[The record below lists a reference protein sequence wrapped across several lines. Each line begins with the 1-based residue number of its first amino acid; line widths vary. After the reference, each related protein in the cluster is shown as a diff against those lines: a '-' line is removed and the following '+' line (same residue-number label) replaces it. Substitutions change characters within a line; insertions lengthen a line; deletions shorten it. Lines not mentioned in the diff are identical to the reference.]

1 MANEEQLKL
10 LLGGVSE
17 WNLWRDKHPSTIP
30 DLTEASLNNADLSGA
45 DLSGADLSGADLSGA
60 DLSGALLMDANLIGV
75 YLNRTILHGIT
86 FRNAKL
92 NKASLSGAD
101 LARADLSGANLSG
114 ADLARADLSGAY
126 LSGAD
131 LARADLSGA
140 NLSEANLSGA
150 NLARADLSGADLSG
164 ANLSGANLS
173 RAILVETNMSQAS
186 LIQCSIYGIAAWK
199 IDLEGTKQRDLVITP
214 EDEPI
219 ITVDDLELAQ
229 LIYLLLN
236 NAKVRQVIDTIT
248 RKTVLILGRFTAE
261 RKAILDA
268 LREALRQQG
277 YVPIL
282 FDFDRPQNRDFTETI
297 TILASLSRF
306 VIADL
311 TDASSIPYELAS
323 IVTRFPIAVQP
334 LTLISE
340 SKQEYAMFNDLRKR
354 YSWILPTYTYRDLPD
369 LLSSLQEHI
378 IEPSERKAVELGIR
392 Q

>member
-1 MANEEQLKL
+1 
-10 LLGGVSE
+10 
-17 WNLWRDKHPSTIP
+17 
-30 DLTEASLNNADLSGA
+30 
-45 DLSGADLSGADLSGA
+45 
-60 DLSGALLMDANLIGV
+60 
-75 YLNRTILHGIT
+75 
-86 FRNAKL
+86 
-92 NKASLSGAD
+92 
-101 LARADLSGANLSG
+101 
-114 ADLARADLSGAY
+114 
-126 LSGAD
+126 
-131 LARADLSGA
+131 
-140 NLSEANLSGA
+140 
-150 NLARADLSGADLSG
+150 
-164 ANLSGANLS
+164 
-173 RAILVETNMSQAS
+173 MSQAS
-186 LIQCSIYGIAAWK
+186 LTQCLIYGIAALN
-199 IDLEGTKQRDLVITP
+199 IDLEGAIQQDLVITP

-229 LIYLLLN
+229 FIYLLLN
-236 NAKVRQVIDTIT
+236 NAKIRQVIDTIT
-248 RKTVLILGRFTAE
+248 RKTVLILGRFIPE
-261 RKAILDA
+261 RKVILDA
-268 LREALRQQG
+268 LREGLRQHG

-311 TDASSIPYELAS
+311 TDASSIPYELGS

-392 Q
+392 